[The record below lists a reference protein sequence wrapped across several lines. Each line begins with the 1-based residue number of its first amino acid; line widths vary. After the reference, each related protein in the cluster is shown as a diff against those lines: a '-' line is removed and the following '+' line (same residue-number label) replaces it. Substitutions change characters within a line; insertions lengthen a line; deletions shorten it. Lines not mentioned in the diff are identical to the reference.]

1 MKYFLYAVL
10 YDDGIYDECILIADS
25 ELDAVKCLVDNRIF
39 YNWDDDMTPQSV
51 LEFLDSEHNHMDG
64 DSRGYVLL
72 EEIEPIRV

>member
-1 MKYFLYAVL
+1 MHTQGIWTF
-10 YDDGIYDECILIADS
+10 DGDEW
-25 ELDAVKCLVDNRIF
+25 VGRKR
-39 YNWDDDMTPQSV
+39 